1 MPFSSMREHP
11 HGSACHE
18 GTRAQAEPVV
28 ALVALFAVSVGVSL
42 YAGVLGDVSATVGVD
57 RDVATPT
64 LERVHDA
71 TTTAGIVDPRALDRG
86 LAVGPDG
93 YDLNV
98 TVEGANRTWHAGPP
112 APTRTSRTSS
122 ETSDSATRSAS
133 VRVAPGRVRPGTLR
147 VVVWS

>member
-1 MPFSSMREHP
+1 MPFSSMCEHSRGTGC
-11 HGSACHE
+11 HG

-28 ALVALFAVSVGVSL
+28 ALVALFAVSMGVSL
-42 YAGVLGDVSATVGVD
+42 YAGVLDDVSTTVGVD

-64 LERVHDA
+64 LERAHDA
-71 TTTAGIVDPRALDRG
+71 TTTAGVIDPHALGRS

-98 TVEGANRTWHAGPP
+98 TVRGANRTWHAGPP

-122 ETSDSATRSAS
+122 ETSDSATRLAS